1 MVGAQ
6 LHSLVDILHRGNAG
20 LNQADGLV
28 DHGDQD
34 LVDHEAGSLSNL
46 NGILADLLRQ
56 LVDDVEGLLSGVG
69 TADDLHKLH
78 AGNGIEEVHAD
89 DGVLEA
95 VAHLGDRQ
103 RGGVGSED
111 GLGLAQFVQLAEQ
124 LLFGGHI
131 FLDALDDQIGVS
143 AGGLLLHQDV
153 GQQSIH
159 SLLGHLALGH
169 AFGQR
174 SSQLILVL
182 LSGSHRACIHQGS
195 VALSRENLSNAA
207 AHGAG
212 AENRYFHVI
221 VLL

>member
-1 MVGAQ
+1 MAKM
-6 LHSLVDILHRGNAG
+6 
-20 LNQADGLV
+20 AD
-28 DHGDQD
+28 
-34 LVDHEAGSLSNL
+34 S
-46 NGILADLLRQ
+46 
-56 LVDDVEGLLSGVG
+56 
-69 TADDLHKLH
+69 
-78 AGNGIEEVHAD
+78 
-89 DGVLEA
+89 
-95 VAHLGDRQ
+95 
-103 RGGVGSED
+103 
-111 GLGLAQFVQLAEQ
+111 
-124 LLFGGHI
+124 
-131 FLDALDDQIGVS
+131 ALDDQIGIS

-153 GQQSIH
+153 GQQSVH

-169 AFGQR
+169 ALGQR